1 MCSVQIDKLS
11 EREEEELEEDKG
23 SEEEDSDDD
32 AVLHSDSE
40 IESDVDAAKDRRGGS
55 DDKDRDDDDDDD
67 GDDDDDDDDDDG
79 DDDNDDVSS
88 EDEDK
93 DHGQKPT
100 LQARR
105 LKQSTDVKEGK
116 TLFIRNVSF
125 DSTEEALQDLFEQF
139 GDMEYCKLVVD
150 KRTGHSKG
158 MAFVKFKTTESA
170 EQCLQETSDEGAG

>member
-1 MCSVQIDKLS
+1 MS
-11 EREEEELEEDKG
+11 EREEEEVEEDKR
-23 SEEEDSDDD
+23 SEEEGSDDD

-40 IESDVDAAKDRRGGS
+40 IESDVDAAKDRRGSS
-55 DDKDRDDDDDDD
+55 DDKDRDDDDDD
-67 GDDDDDDDDDDG
+67 
-79 DDDNDDVSS
+79 VES
-88 EDEDK
+88 EDEAK

-100 LQARR
+100 LQTRK

-125 DSTEEALQDLFEQF
+125 DSTEEALQELFEQF
-139 GDMEYCKLVVD
+139 GDIEYCKLVVD

>member
-1 MCSVQIDKLS
+1 MS
-11 EREEEELEEDKG
+11 EREEEEVEEDKR
-23 SEEEDSDDD
+23 SEEEGSDDD

-40 IESDVDAAKDRRGGS
+40 IDSDVDAAKDRRGGS
-55 DDKDRDDDDDDD
+55 DDKDPDDNDDDN
-67 GDDDDDDDDDDG
+67 DDDDDDDDDD
-79 DDDNDDVSS
+79 NDVES

-93 DHGQKPT
+93 HHGQKPT
-100 LQARR
+100 LQTRK

-125 DSTEEALQDLFEQF
+125 DSTEEALQELFEQF
-139 GDMEYCKLVVD
+139 GDIEYCKLVVD

-158 MAFVKFKTTESA
+158 MAFVKFKTTESS